1 MTPKIV
7 TIAPKKL
14 IGFSIEMS
22 LLDNQTQTIWQLF
35 MPRLK
40 EITNAVSADLFSL
53 QKYPSTYFTNFT
65 PETIFSKWAAVEVKD
80 FEKARN
86 PSFQLKIDFGVLGT
100 KNSAA
105 QITVL
110 YSKEELIGRQ
120 VIAVVNFPPKQI
132 ANFFS
137 ECLVLG
143 VYNKNKEV
151 ILLQPSL
158 AVENADKIG

>member
-1 MTPKIV
+1 MISWNDFEKIDMRVGTIIEV
-7 TIAPKKL
+7 T
-14 IGFSIEMS
+14 
-22 LLDNQTQTIWQLF
+22 
-35 MPRLK
+35 
-40 EITNAVSADLFSL
+40 
-53 QKYPSTYFTNFT
+53 
-65 PETIFSKWAAVEVKD
+65 D

-86 PSFQLKIDFGVLGT
+86 PSYQLKIDFGTLGL

-105 QITVL
+105 QITAL
-110 YSKEELIGRQ
+110 YSKEALMGRQ

-158 AVENADKIG
+158 EVENGDKIG